1 MFITIPCCKYL
12 SEPHGV
18 FVILSSLMCSV
29 FTTVSFSLFF
39 PRWYRT
45 KWSSQGR
52 VSLYAA
58 WWLPWIRT
66 VRACRS
72 RYWPHATRGSVWPL
86 GFLKGRVMAR
96 CCDSSDW
103 MLGSQLG
110 VTIMIGD
117 QFSLIVLLWDLGG
130 FIKLHDFSLAP
141 WSKYPQ
147 TSQIWLST
155 LVAHST
161 TLPRPWGH
169 DHWRLS
175 QDRHCHCQAPFAASL
190 EWFCEP
196 VGWFESLHK
205 VKAADGLVGFWS
217 YSILHVCFVF
227 HLTNVVQIT

>member
-1 MFITIPCCKYL
+1 MVCLWFYHPWCVLCLLQY
-12 SEPHGV
+12 P
-18 FVILSSLMCSV
+18 F
-29 FTTVSFSLFF
+29 LFF
-39 PRWYRT
+39 FLDGIEPNE
-45 KWSSQGR
+45 
-52 VSLYAA
+52 AA
-58 WWLPWIRT
+58 K
-66 VRACRS
+66 V
-72 RYWPHATRGSVWPL
+72 GSHFMRHG
-86 GFLKGRVMAR
+86 GFLGSGPWGRAGVGTGRTQRGYPCGHWVFKGE
-96 CCDSSDW
+96 CDGKVVWLEWLDASIPV
-103 MLGSQLG
+103 G

-117 QFSLIVLLWDLGG
+117 QFSLIGLLWDLGG

-155 LVAHST
+155 LVAHAT

-175 QDRHCHCQAPFAASL
+175 QDRHCHCQAPFAVSL

-205 VKAADGLVGFWS
+205 VKSADGLVGFWS

-227 HLTNVVQIT
+227 QLTNVVQIT